1 MRNVARKVII
11 TVAPTSNF
19 HGKEANPAL
28 PEQPEEI
35 AQAVRECCDAGAS
48 IAHIHARDRNGL
60 QTNDVDV
67 FREINA
73 RVRDVCPII
82 IQNSLAPALRPGN
95 PATADEG
102 LQALDANPEMASL
115 DLVISVPTVRGR
127 EVIIEW
133 TRSWQRKAAKMI
145 LDRGIKPELEIFN
158 NSSMDDANELIA
170 AGLLTKPYS
179 FSFVLGMN
187 KVNQGSTAFTPRHL
201 QHYVDLLPPDSM
213 FSSLGIG
220 NHQVSATTLSIMLGG
235 GARVGFEDNIYYRR
249 GELAKSNA
257 QLVERTVNTIHDMGL
272 EVATPAEARQMLG
285 IPPLKA

>member
-1 MRNVARKVII
+1 MARKVII

-35 AQAVRECCDAGAS
+35 AQAVRECCDAGAA
-48 IAHIHARDRNGL
+48 IAHIHARDRDGL
-60 QTNDVDV
+60 QTNDVAV
-67 FREINA
+67 FCEINQ
-73 RVRDVCPII
+73 RVRDACPII
-82 IQNSLAPALRPGN
+82 IQNSLAPALRPDN

-102 LQALDANPEMASL
+102 LQALDAGPEMASL
-115 DLVISVPTVRGR
+115 DLAISVPTVRGR

-133 TRSWQRKAAKMI
+133 TRAWHRKAAKMI

-179 FSFVLGMN
+179 FSFVLNMH
-187 KVNQGSTAFTPRHL
+187 KVNQGSTRFTPKHL
-201 QHYVDLLPPDSM
+201 QHYVDLLPEDAV
-213 FSSLGIG
+213 FSALGVG
-220 NHQVSATTLSIMLGG
+220 TAQMPATMLSIMLGG

-249 GELAKSNA
+249 GELARSNA
-257 QLVERTVNTIHDMGL
+257 QLVERVVRYVHDLGL
-272 EVATPAEARQMLG
+272 EVASPDEARQMLG
-285 IPPLKA
+285 IKPLR

>member
-1 MRNVARKVII
+1 MARKVII

-35 AQAVRECCDAGAS
+35 ARAVRECCDAGAS
-48 IAHIHARDRNGL
+48 IAHIHARDRNGV
-60 QTNDVDV
+60 QTNDVAV
-67 FREINA
+67 FREINQ
-73 RVRDVCPII
+73 RVRDACPII
-82 IQNSLAPALRPGN
+82 IQNSLAPALRPGD
-95 PATADEG
+95 PAHADEG
-102 LQALDANPEMASL
+102 LQALDAGPEMASL
-115 DLVISVPTVRGR
+115 DLVMSVPTVRGQ

-158 NSSMDDANELIA
+158 NSGMDDAAELIA
-170 AGLLTKPYS
+170 AGLLTEPYS

-187 KVNQGSTAFTPRHL
+187 KVNQGATAFTPRHL
-201 QHYVDLLPPDSM
+201 MHYVDLLPKDSV
-213 FSSLGIG
+213 FSALGVG
-220 NHQVSATTLSIMLGG
+220 SSQVASTTLAVMLGG

-257 QLVERTVNTIHDMGL
+257 QLVERLVRTIHDMGL
-272 EVATPAEARQMLG
+272 EVASPAEARAILG
-285 IPPLKA
+285 IPQLS